1 MDLNL
6 DMPFTQYTLETLKT
20 RLEQA
25 NLAGYIYQH
34 QQHMLI
40 LQGPFSDDGNTLNVY
55 IQHELTADQIGLQ
68 FGVRLQDNNAEYVI
82 GLTHSNQNPKYE
94 IDAGNLKGDQKAF
107 NLLYAFYNY
116 PKAFYLVA
124 LPLAANSQTLE
135 QALEDQRFSQ
145 PELDFLNT
153 AVKTNPM
160 GEQVQWMK
168 AYILQQA
175 LDMKVR
181 IQTSLL
187 QLYLG

>member
-1 MDLNL
+1 M
-6 DMPFTQYTLETLKT
+6 
-20 RLEQA
+20 
-25 NLAGYIYQH
+25 
-34 QQHMLI
+34 
-40 LQGPFSDDGNTLNVY
+40 
-55 IQHELTADQIGLQ
+55 
-68 FGVRLQDNNAEYVI
+68 RLQDNNAEYVI

-94 IDAGNLKGDQKAF
+94 IGAGNLKGDQKAF

-135 QALEDQRFSQ
+135 QALEDQLFSK

-187 QLYLG
+187 

>member
-1 MDLNL
+1 
-6 DMPFTQYTLETLKT
+6 
-20 RLEQA
+20 
-25 NLAGYIYQH
+25 
-34 QQHMLI
+34 
-40 LQGPFSDDGNTLNVY
+40 VY
-55 IQHELTADQIGLQ
+55 KD
-68 FGVRLQDNNAEYVI
+68 
-82 GLTHSNQNPKYE
+82 
-94 IDAGNLKGDQKAF
+94 
-107 NLLYAFYNY
+107 AFYNY

-135 QALEDQRFSQ
+135 QALEDQLFSS

-168 AYILQQA
+168 TYILQQA

-187 QLYLG
+187 